1 MNGIEQGDAG
11 EETRPEAPNP
21 DDDLQSKQLDGLLI
35 GNFPN
40 RIARI
45 NSPQKVLIDRTT
57 KARKIRLAARTFV
70 SMPISDE
77 NEMYRG
83 KGTG

>member
-45 NSPQKVLIDRTT
+45 NH
-57 KARKIRLAARTFV
+57 RKKF
-70 SMPISDE
+70 
-77 NEMYRG
+77 
-83 KGTG
+83 

>member
-1 MNGIEQGDAG
+1 MELNKATQEA
-11 EETRPEAPNP
+11 RPEAPNP

-45 NSPQKVLIDRTT
+45 NH
-57 KARKIRLAARTFV
+57 RKKF
-70 SMPISDE
+70 
-77 NEMYRG
+77 
-83 KGTG
+83 